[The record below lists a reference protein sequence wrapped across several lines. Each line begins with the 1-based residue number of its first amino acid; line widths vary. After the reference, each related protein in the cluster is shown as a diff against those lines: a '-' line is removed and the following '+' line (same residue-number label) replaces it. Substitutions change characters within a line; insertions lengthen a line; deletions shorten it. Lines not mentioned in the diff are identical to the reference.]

1 MRDFLFIF
9 SFEFETKSTVIGVV
23 LLKALNLRIAYML
36 LKRRMSVAINS
47 VRIRLPSSQRSRA
60 T

>member
-23 LLKALNLRIAYML
+23 LSKALNLRIAYML

-47 VRIRLPSSQRSRA
+47 VRIRLPSSQ
-60 T
+60 